1 MKHLLSINDL
11 GKEDALELLNLAV
24 EMQNVNSRD
33 VKKLPALNGRT
44 VANLFFEDS
53 TRTRISFELAA
64 KRLSADVINFTAKG
78 SSVSK
83 GESLKD
89 TVQTLEAMGVEALIV
104 RHNHSGA
111 VNTIANADWSK
122 ASVINAGDGTHEHPT
137 QALLD
142 ALTIRQRLLG
152 KDHLGDLTGLAV
164 LIVGDILH
172 SRVARSNM
180 LLLRKLGARVAICG
194 PATLI
199 SEGIEGLSDQVFYNL
214 DEALQHGFDAVMM
227 LRIQAERMN
236 SAFMP
241 NGAEYAS
248 GWGLGDSR
256 FSKLGTKTL
265 ILHPGPMNRGLE
277 ISSSTADS
285 EQSAILDQV
294 TNGVAVRMA
303 VLYKLLAQEQSNVR

>member
-1 MKHLLSINDL
+1 VKHLLSINDL
-11 GKEDALELLNLAV
+11 TRDSAVGILNLAL
-24 EMQNVNSRD
+24 EMQQVNTRD

-104 RHNHSGA
+104 RHHHSGA
-111 VNTIANADWSK
+111 VNTIANSTWSNS
-122 ASVINAGDGTHEHPT
+122 AVINAGDGTHEHPT

-142 ALTIRQRLLG
+142 ALTIRQKIKG
-152 KDHLGDLTGLAV
+152 IADSGDLSGLKV

-172 SRVARSNM
+172 SRVARSNA
-180 LLLRKLGARVAICG
+180 LLLRVLGAKVGLVG
-194 PATLI
+194 PATLLPDSA
-199 SEGIEGLSDQVFYNL
+199 SELADFTFFNL
-214 DEALQHGFDAVMM
+214 DEALSHNFDVVMM
-227 LRIQAERMN
+227 LRMQRERMN
-236 SAFMP
+236 SAFIP
-241 NGAEYAS
+241 NETEYS
-248 GWGLGDSR
+248 TLWGLSESR
-256 FSKLGTKTL
+256 FNSLSPDTL

-277 ISSSTADS
+277 ISSAAADS
-285 EQSAILDQV
+285 KQSAILDQV

-303 VLYKLLAQEQSNVR
+303 VLYKLLAQESSLK

>member
-11 GKEDALELLNLAV
+11 NHESALEILNLALQ
-24 EMQNVNSRD
+24 MQQVNSRD
-33 VKKLPALNGRT
+33 IKKLPALNGRT

-64 KRLSADVINFTAKG
+64 KRLSADVINFSAKG

-111 VNTIANADWSK
+111 VNTIANAEWSK

-142 ALTIRQRLLG
+142 ALTIRQRLVG
-152 KDHLGDLTGLAV
+152 PTNTGDLSGLRV

-172 SRVARSNM
+172 SRVARSN
-180 LLLRKLGARVAICG
+180 LLLLKLLGAKVSVSA

-199 SEGIEGLSDQVFYNL
+199 PAGIDSLCENVFFDL
-214 DEALQHGFDAVMM
+214 DDALHQGFDVVMM
-227 LRIQAERMN
+227 LRIQNERMN

-241 NGAEYAS
+241 NSGEYS
-248 GWGLGDSR
+248 FGWGLEDSR
-256 FSKLGTKTL
+256 FASLNPKTV
-265 ILHPGPMNRGLE
+265 IMHPGPMNRGLE
-277 ISSSTADS
+277 ISSRAADS

-303 VLYKLLAQEQSNVR
+303 VLYKLLAQEQSNG

>member
-1 MKHLLSINDL
+1 MKHLLSINDIT
-11 GKEDALELLNLAV
+11 KDDAIELLNLAM
-24 EMQNVNSRD
+24 EMQQVNTRD
-33 VKKLPALNGRT
+33 IKKLPALNGRT

-89 TVQTLEAMGVEALIV
+89 TVQTLEAMGVEALVV
-104 RHNHSGA
+104 RHNFSGA
-111 VNTIANADWSK
+111 VNTIANASWSN

-142 ALTIRQRLLG
+142 SLTIRQRIIG
-152 KDHLGDLTGLAV
+152 RDSTGDLSGLKV

-172 SRVARSNM
+172 SRVARSNL
-180 LLLRKLGARVAICG
+180 LLLRKLGAEVSVSG
-194 PATLI
+194 PSTLLP
-199 SEGIEGLSDQVFYNL
+199 EGIAELCDQVYYDL
-214 DEALQHGFDAVMM
+214 DEALSKSFNAVMM

-241 NGAEYAS
+241 NPSEYS
-248 GWGLGDSR
+248 FGWGMGDAR
-256 FSKLGTKTL
+256 FARLSKETL
-265 ILHPGPMNRGLE
+265 IMHPGPMNRGLE
-277 ISSSTADS
+277 ISSAAADS
-285 EQSAILDQV
+285 SQSAILDQV

-303 VLYKLLAQEQSNVR
+303 VLYKLLAQERN

>member
-11 GKEDALELLNLAV
+11 SRDAAIDLLNLAV
-24 EMQNVNSRD
+24 EMQQVNTRD
-33 VKKLPALNGRT
+33 IKKLPALTGRT

-64 KRLSADVINFTAKG
+64 RRLSADVINFSAKG

-111 VNTIANADWSK
+111 VNTIANSDWSK
-122 ASVINAGDGTHEHPT
+122 AVVINAGDGTHEHPT

-142 ALTIRQRLLG
+142 ALTIRQRVSG
-152 KDHLGDLTGLAV
+152 IEHNGDLTGLKV

-172 SRVARSNM
+172 SRVARSNL
-180 LLLRKLGARVAICG
+180 LLLRKLGAKVAVSAPSTLV
-194 PATLI
+194 PATI
-199 SEGIEGLSDQVFYNL
+199 ARYCDEVYFDL
-214 DEALQHGFDAVMM
+214 DEALSQKFDVVMM
-227 LRIQAERMN
+227 LRIQSERMN

-241 NGAEYAS
+241 NSSEYS
-248 GWGLGDSR
+248 FGWGLGDTR
-256 FSKLGTKTL
+256 FSKLNQKTL
-265 ILHPGPMNRGLE
+265 IMHPGPMNRGLE
-277 ISSSTADS
+277 ISSKAADS
-285 EQSAILDQV
+285 KQSAILDQV

-303 VLYKLLAQEQSNVR
+303 VLYKLLAQEKKND